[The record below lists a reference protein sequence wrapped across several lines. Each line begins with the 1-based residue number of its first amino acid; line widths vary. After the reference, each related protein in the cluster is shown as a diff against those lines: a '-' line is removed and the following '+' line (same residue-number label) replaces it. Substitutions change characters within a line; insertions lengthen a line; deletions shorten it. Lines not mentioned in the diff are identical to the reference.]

1 MNAAALDEAAARL
14 ATALELGIG
23 EPRERARVQVELSH
37 LLYETGHT
45 READAMLA
53 ESLTAATGLGER
65 GVAAR
70 ALVYRLGHRTGDPS
84 LDGEELLRV
93 TEAAAETLSKLG
105 DVRHLAAARAYLGI
119 ALQRLGRR
127 VESVRV
133 LELALVDA
141 EAAGDGATRR
151 RVVNVLCSSMVAS
164 PIPVPD
170 AIRRCEEL
178 IAASGGDR
186 VLEAA
191 VERTLARLL
200 AMAGRSEEALEL
212 LRKSGPILD
221 GLESQ
226 ASHWVHRWA
235 AAETRE
241 LAGDRDGA
249 EQELLAMWR
258 SYREF
263 GHHAVDQRA
272 MQAAYALAVHYC
284 DRGRWD
290 EAEACVAFG
299 ADVPVP
305 CPTTPAVFRPA
316 VQARLAAR
324 AGRHAEAE
332 TLAGRALDCVSQTDD
347 VNLQARVWLA
357 VAEVRRAAGD
367 ASRTDAAVAE
377 ALRLYE
383 AKGNVAAAASVRAA
397 AT

>member
-1 MNAAALDEAAARL
+1 
-14 ATALELGIG
+14 
-23 EPRERARVQVELSH
+23 
-37 LLYETGHT
+37 
-45 READAMLA
+45 MLA

-191 VERTLARLL
+191 VERALARLL
-200 AMAGRSEEALEL
+200 AMAGRPEEALEL

-249 EQELLAMWR
+249 EQELLAMWQ

-284 DRGRWD
+284 DHGRWD
-290 EAEACVAFG
+290 EAEECIAFG

-305 CPTTPAVFRPA
+305 CPTTPAAFRPA

-324 AGRHAEAE
+324 AGRQAEAE
-332 TLAGRALDCVSQTDD
+332 TLARRALDCVSQTDD
-347 VNLQARVWLA
+347 LNLQARVWVA

-367 ASRTDAAVAE
+367 QDGSDTAIAE
-377 ALRLYE
+377 ALRRYE
-383 AKGNVAAAASVRAA
+383 AKGNVAAAEALRSA